1 MGAPKENR
9 NAVGNKGGRPR
20 KFQSAEELQK
30 QINAFFKECDDNKEL
45 PTVTG
50 LALALDTSRTLL
62 CNYEKEPNFANIIK
76 RAKSL
81 IEKVWKVWADEY
93 EEQKKE
99 KMKIKNLAEDLLK
112 YRTQADFKSPVFP

>member
-1 MGAPKENR
+1 LGAPKENR